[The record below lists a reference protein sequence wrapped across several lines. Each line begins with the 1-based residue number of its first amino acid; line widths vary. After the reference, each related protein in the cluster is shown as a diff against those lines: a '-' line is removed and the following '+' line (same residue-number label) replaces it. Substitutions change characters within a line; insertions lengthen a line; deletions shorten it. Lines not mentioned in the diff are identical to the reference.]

1 MNHTPD
7 TRTDRMIQMIQLLRN
22 MGVIGITAPEPKDY
36 LKVII
41 KMSDLFM
48 DEVDDWKIELSSR

>member
-7 TRTDRMIQMIQLLRN
+7 TRTDRMIQMINLLRN
-22 MGVIGITAPEPKDY
+22 MGVIGITAPKPKDY

-41 KMSDLFM
+41 KMSDSFM
-48 DEVDDWKIELSSR
+48 DEVVDWKIDLSSR